1 MKIISGA
8 ASELSNELFSK
19 VCSYR
24 HKVFVETLGWELDT
38 EAGIELD
45 QFDHAGTIYVVAQD
59 QDGEVIGC
67 GRLLPTRQPYLLSEV
82 FPQLLKGAAPPCH
95 PEIWELSR
103 FAAMDFNKKS
113 DSVLDQVS
121 SSIAVKLLQASI
133 ACAARLGAKRLV
145 TVSPIGMERW
155 LRRGGFI
162 TQRLAPPMKVDG
174 HALFACLIEVQKS
187 PPILA
192 GELPFLNHQATARM
206 SERPH
211 WQGARSAHSEL
222 SQA

>member
-1 MKIISGA
+1 MTLEGQGRADCWGNTWSG
-8 ASELSNELFSK
+8 SGI
-19 VCSYR
+19 
-24 HKVFVETLGWELDT
+24 VFLQLADDMLTLNARE
-38 EAGIELD
+38 
-45 QFDHAGTIYVVAQD
+45 
-59 QDGEVIGC
+59 
-67 GRLLPTRQPYLLSEV
+67 PYLLSEV

-113 DSVLDQVS
+113 DTALDQVS

-162 TQRLAPPMKVDG
+162 IQRLAPPMKVDG

-192 GELPFLNHQATARM
+192 GEQPFLHSQPSARAP
-206 SERPH
+206 ERVH
-211 WQGARSAHSEL
+211 WHSPRSAQSALSE
-222 SQA
+222 A